1 MSQPETGR
9 KYPPAS
15 TCIFCDKSLDEVGGQ
30 RLTAHWSLAVFPS
43 SKPIGGGNP
52 KAPNRPLRISSD
64 PPVYLI
70 LRGLSSR
77 WTPEHIAKAKALFL
91 EGKRPWFCQVCGN
104 RCCHECGTPIA
115 APLGPT
121 CCTAMAQHHMWQS
134 WALMSAAQIRRAANT
149 ESSIKVSDCVEPQRR
164 RTN

>member
-70 LRGLSSR
+70 LRELSSR

-104 RCCHECGTPIA
+104 RCCHECGTPMRRPVGSDVLHSDGSTSHVAI
-115 APLGPT
+115 LGVDVGCSNPA
-121 CCTAMAQHHMWQS
+121 CS
-134 WALMSAAQIRRAANT
+134 KYRKL
-149 ESSIKVSDCVEPQRR
+149 D
-164 RTN
+164 